1 MTCPSCGHPEHA
13 DSACEVVVGYDHLNG
28 DHDCGCDDPDPMCV
42 CGENLSVHYSSNHSF
57 VDAERYYADLDGQG

>member
-1 MTCPSCGHPEHA
+1 
-13 DSACEVVVGYDHLNG
+13 VVVGYDHLNG